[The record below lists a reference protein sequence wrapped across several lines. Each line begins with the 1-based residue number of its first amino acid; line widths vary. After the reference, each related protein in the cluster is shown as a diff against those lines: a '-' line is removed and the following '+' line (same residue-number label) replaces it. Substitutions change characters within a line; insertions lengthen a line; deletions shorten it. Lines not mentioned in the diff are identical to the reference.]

1 MDDTT
6 ADETFAARTFREMA
20 DALGG
25 SRPRR
30 ETDASDPAVPVA
42 ATIVMLRDSAGG
54 PEVLLIE
61 RPDRGSFA
69 GAWVFPGGKLQA
81 SDAAGLPDSDGGKVT
96 LGFRP
101 EALDVVPVGTPGS
114 FDVEVNLVEELGS
127 DAFVY
132 GTLKGDAADVNLT
145 AGETNQLIV
154 RIDPRTV
161 PDKGDVI
168 AVSIQAGHSHVF
180 SATTGERLG

>member
-1 MDDTT
+1 
-6 ADETFAARTFREMA
+6 
-20 DALGG
+20 
-25 SRPRR
+25 
-30 ETDASDPAVPVA
+30 
-42 ATIVMLRDSAGG
+42 
-54 PEVLLIE
+54 
-61 RPDRGSFA
+61 
-69 GAWVFPGGKLQA
+69 
-81 SDAAGLPDSDGGKVT
+81 VT

-132 GTLKGDAADVNLT
+132 GTLKGDTDLNLT

-154 RIDPRTV
+154 RIDPRSV